1 MFKWA
6 TISISCMY
14 MDTVINYLHK
24 FHMLV
29 IKLFAMTSVE
39 IITVLSTGEVQ
50 CSLRLRA
57 IWVTD

>member
-1 MFKWA
+1 MV
-6 TISISCMY
+6 
-14 MDTVINYLHK
+14 TVINYLHK

-29 IKLFAMTSVE
+29 IKLFAMTSIVE
-39 IITVLSTGEVQ
+39 ITVLSTGGVQ